1 MSMSSDLKLISD
13 MTSRLSFDVAKAPR
27 GAVSVDA
34 WFAFH
39 KVHALSVKLK
49 SRLDAL
55 ELLLP
60 EEIEGNGTVLDE
72 MDLSHASDACPP
84 SLVDAYRACMP
95 EDSPPMT
102 RSHIASMLWGKL
114 S

>member
-1 MSMSSDLKLISD
+1 MSISSDLKLISD
-13 MTSRLSFDVAKAPR
+13 MTSRLSIDVAKAPR

-34 WFAFH
+34 WFEFH
-39 KVHALSVKLK
+39 RVHALTAKLK

-55 ELLLP
+55 EILLP
-60 EEIEGNGTVLDE
+60 EEIKGNGTELVE
-72 MDLSHASDACPP
+72 MDLGHASDICPP
-84 SLVDAYRACMP
+84 WLVDAYRACMP